1 MFAQFARGGMA
12 ELYVGRLVGPARVEK
27 LVVIKRMLAH
37 LVDDPEHIAMFENEA
52 RIATRLNHPNVCQT
66 YDFDEADG
74 QQFLVMEFLRGL
86 PWSEVIDLLP
96 SAELPRLRF
105 LVGVIVQ
112 ACEGLHHAHHLVDVD
127 GQLTPIVHR
136 DVTPGNLMITT
147 DGVVKLLDFGVSKD
161 TTAETATRVG
171 MIKGKLPYMA
181 PEQIRGDSVDGRADV
196 FSLGVMLWEALASA
210 RLFSRGSDFQIWKAI
225 TEGAIPPLPSTP
237 ITAHLEPVVLHALA
251 RDRNARS
258 PTARAFADE
267 LRAALVPFGTPMT
280 QQEIQSAVAA
290 WMEPSLARDRRELA
304 NAISTLRH
312 QDSEPV
318 RKSQSRVRST
328 PSATPSPVVEP
339 RAAVTEVH
347 DLVDPAA
354 ESSITFATPLD
365 DSFVDDQRAMTRTVP
380 EARPSSMQLR
390 DVTLHVASSEE
401 KLEAPTRPIAAAI
414 YQRPVSEPTDDMSE
428 AVTAPRRFVA
438 GAPAPVIRVS
448 TPVASDRSG
457 PGLRW
462 VIPLIVV
469 SIVIGIVAA
478 LVLGRAE
485 PLEEPRKGGHD
496 GSVSDP

>member
-1 MFAQFARGGMA
+1 LAFAFQPRDEFVGRYHVFAQFARGGMA
-12 ELYVGRLVGPARVEK
+12 ELYVGRLVGAARVEK
-27 LVVIKRMLAH
+27 LVVIKRMLPH
-37 LVDDPEHIAMFENEA
+37 LVDDPEHVAMFENEA

-86 PWSEVIDLLP
+86 PWSEVIEFLP
-96 SAELPRLRF
+96 GAELPRLRF
-105 LVGVIVQ
+105 L
-112 ACEGLHHAHHLVDVD
+112 
-127 GQLTPIVHR
+127 
-136 DVTPGNLMITT
+136 

-161 TTAETATRVG
+161 ITAETATRVG

-251 RDRNARS
+251 RDRDART

-267 LRAALVPFGTPMT
+267 LRAALAPFGTPMT
-280 QQEIQSAVAA
+280 QQEIEAAVAA

-318 RKSQSRVRST
+318 RTSQPRVRNT
-328 PSATPSPVVEP
+328 PSATPSPVAQP

-365 DSFVDDQRAMTRTVP
+365 DSFLDDQRAVTRTVP
-380 EARPSSMQLR
+380 EVRPSSMQLR
-390 DVTLHVASSEE
+390 DVTLHVA
-401 KLEAPTRPIAAAI
+401 TRPTTSPI
-414 YQRPVSEPTDDMSE
+414 YQRPVSETADDMSE

-485 PLEEPRKGGHD
+485 PLEEPRQGGLD
-496 GSVSDP
+496 GSGSDP